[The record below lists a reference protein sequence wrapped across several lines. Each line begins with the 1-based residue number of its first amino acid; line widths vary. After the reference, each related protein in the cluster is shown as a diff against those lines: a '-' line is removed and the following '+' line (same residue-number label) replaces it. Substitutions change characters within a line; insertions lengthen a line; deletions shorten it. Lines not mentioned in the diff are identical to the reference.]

1 MWFGNWCD
9 FSLDTSKGIQSSRLS
24 GSSIFPVINAIS
36 MPCKRG
42 RFSWRDVEGIA
53 MVESP
58 FFSDALLQ
66 KQEDSG
72 GAEAYS
78 APHRDMEKKW
88 RSWRY
93 GGPIQTYRRRIG
105 SIIGEQWYRDVR
117 VANSSR
123 KRTKLGNV
131 MLRSHKACKSL
142 ALWQSVLCTS
152 RVGMCE
158 QICFSINVH
167 VGWAIWQCHSHFED
181 LSVLQWL
188 CLDFRKWGMMVSSA
202 FEKRDHDMKSRR

>member
-1 MWFGNWCD
+1 
-9 FSLDTSKGIQSSRLS
+9 
-24 GSSIFPVINAIS
+24 
-36 MPCKRG
+36 
-42 RFSWRDVEGIA
+42 

-72 GAEAYS
+72 GVEEDVAL
-78 APHRDMEKKW
+78 MEKKW

-105 SIIGEQWYRDVR
+105 SIIGEQWYQDAR

-123 KRTKLGNV
+123 KRTELGNV
-131 MLRSHKACKSL
+131 MLRGHKGRKRL
-142 ALWQSVLCTS
+142 ALWQSVLCIS

-167 VGWAIWQCHSHFED
+167 VGWAI
-181 LSVLQWL
+181 
-188 CLDFRKWGMMVSSA
+188 
-202 FEKRDHDMKSRR
+202 